1 MKVKD
6 IMSKE
11 VFTAQPDMNISEVAK
26 ILAEN
31 KIHGVPVVDADKKIV
46 GIITETNFFAKVNG
60 EPVLSQFVENVKE
73 NKLPDVGDLKVG
85 DEINAETKVKE
96 IMTKDCVTISPEME
110 TEELFEVFRK
120 RGFHTIPVADAEGIL
135 CGIVSVADLI
145 AMSAKKDYTKED

>member
-11 VFTAQPDMNISEVAK
+11 VFTAQPEMNISEVTK

-31 KIHGVPVVDADKKIV
+31 KIHGVPVVDENKKII

-73 NKLPDVGDLKVG
+73 NKLPDVGDLKVR
-85 DEINAETKVKE
+85 DEIDAETKVKE
-96 IMTKDCVTISPEME
+96 IMTKDCVTIDPEME